1 MSPASL
7 VPGAAAVQSRPIRSG
22 LTTGCSPG
30 TMVRLYARGW
40 QASSPSSV
48 DAAEAADC
56 FDGVQ
61 IEAFGEY
68 RQALQ
73 RQLLGAVDF
82 PVNQIIG
89 RISA

>member
-1 MSPASL
+1 M
-7 VPGAAAVQSRPIRSG
+7 QSRSIRSG
-22 LTTGCSPG
+22 LTTGCLPG
-30 TMVRLYARGW
+30 TVVRLYARGW
-40 QASSPSSV
+40 QARSPSSV

-56 FDGVQ
+56 